1 MRHFKYNKYL
11 WKGVL
16 VLRIFALRKIM
27 GKYLCFWGGDF
38 VASRNFGR
46 SVMSE
51 RDEMR
56 RLIDVIEKG
65 AGNASVEQNV
75 EDLKLFA
82 NTASFL
88 ANKIDAKTKGG
99 DAVKAK
105 QAAAPKLR
113 VPKPKLPKTPQQ
125 QSQTPNGAMPQA
137 TSVATSSA
145 DFEKLKRVEPQPA
158 RNNAV
163 TGIGS
168 F

>member
-1 MRHFKYNKYL
+1 
-11 WKGVL
+11 
-16 VLRIFALRKIM
+16 M

-38 VASRNFGR
+38 VASRDFGR

-88 ANKIDAKTKGG
+88 ANKIDAKIKGG

-105 QAAAPKLR
+105 KAAVPKLR
-113 VPKPKLPKTPQQ
+113 VPKPKPPQQ
-125 QSQTPNGAMPQA
+125 QSQTPSGVMPQA

>member
-1 MRHFKYNKYL
+1 
-11 WKGVL
+11 
-16 VLRIFALRKIM
+16 
-27 GKYLCFWGGDF
+27 
-38 VASRNFGR
+38 
-46 SVMSE
+46 MSE

-105 QAAAPKLR
+105 QASAPKLR
-113 VPKPKLPKTPQQ
+113 VPKPKLP
-125 QSQTPNGAMPQA
+125 
-137 TSVATSSA
+137 
-145 DFEKLKRVEPQPA
+145 RVW
-158 RNNAV
+158 
-163 TGIGS
+163 TY
-168 F
+168 

>member
-1 MRHFKYNKYL
+1 
-11 WKGVL
+11 
-16 VLRIFALRKIM
+16 
-27 GKYLCFWGGDF
+27 
-38 VASRNFGR
+38 
-46 SVMSE
+46 MSE

-105 QAAAPKLR
+105 QASAPKLR

>member
-1 MRHFKYNKYL
+1 
-11 WKGVL
+11 
-16 VLRIFALRKIM
+16 M

-38 VASRNFGR
+38 VASRDFGR

-88 ANKIDAKTKGG
+88 ANKIDAKIKGG

-105 QAAAPKLR
+105 KASVPKLR
-113 VPKPKLPKTPQQ
+113 VPKPKLPQQ
-125 QSQTPNGAMPQA
+125 QSQTPSGAMPQA